1 MYKVLIWIALVA
13 LGILAVKT
21 QFLTSSTFGPFK
33 EGCMQAEGTTEARCD
48 CLAKYVHKH
57 FSDNEVKLIMGGKI
71 SDPDFRFKVDEVVRT
86 GSNACAAE

>member
-1 MYKVLIWIALVA
+1 MYKVLIWISFVSI
-13 LGILAVKT
+13 GILAVKT

-33 EGCMQAEGTTEARCD
+33 EGCMQGESATEERCD
-48 CLAKYVHKH
+48 CLARYVHKH
-57 FSDNEVKLIMGGKI
+57 FSDNEVKLIMGGEI